1 MNNSRLTATIP
12 FHITRRFAF
21 TALACFF
28 LLDVLFVLAYLFS
41 SLPEIKQL
49 GVSQEMSFIDLD
61 AEANLPTNY
70 SILKLYFSS
79 IACVLMVFWYRD
91 KAPVFWKI
99 AAAMLFIIGLDESAQ
114 LHELWAAGVAV
125 KLFGTKYLSGNQ
137 FTIIPYGIMLGT
149 FYLSSLTL
157 FPKYSKVVFLCLF
170 LSGISLILSQAAE
183 WSFDPAMDVMFN
195 SFETLSF
202 ALSGFEE
209 NILKIAWEE
218 GLEMTGYSLLCG
230 GVLIGIHTLQSRA
243 LIEVSLSSP
252 LPGG

>member
-1 MNNSRLTATIP
+1 MNHSRQYSRIP
-12 FHITRRFAF
+12 FDITRRFAVG
-21 TALACFF
+21 ALVCFF
-28 LLDVLFVLAYLFS
+28 ALDLLFVLAYLMS
-41 SLPEIKQL
+41 NLPEIRQL
-49 GVSQEMSFIDLD
+49 GVSRTMAFLDLD
-61 AEANLPTNY
+61 TEANLPTNY

-79 IACVLMVFWYRD
+79 LACVMMVFWYPD

-157 FPKYSKVVFLCLF
+157 FPKYSWSVFICFF

-183 WSFDPAMDVMFN
+183 WSFEPAMDVMFN
-195 SFETLSF
+195 SFEALSF
-202 ALSGFEE
+202 ALSGFDEST
-209 NILKIAWEE
+209 LAFAWEE

-230 GVLIGIHTLQSRA
+230 GVLLGIHVLQARKLA
-243 LIEVSLSSP
+243 QDT
-252 LPGG
+252 